1 MTMVEKNWPTLI
13 APGLRKVFHLRLRGR
28 EELFKRTEIFPV
40 DTSQKAYEDYQ
51 GIGELG
57 QEGWNEFEK
66 TGRVPYDGFDP
77 GWKTRLEHR
86 EYAKGVVFQ
95 RKLLEDNLYPD
106 AGIPKDFNGKVEK
119 LADSAGVQREKSAA
133 DVFVNAFTDT
143 GLDAEGFSVS
153 GADGVGLCSTAH
165 VDSPSHSSTQ
175 ANKGT
180 EAFGEAAVKATQ
192 LLMRRF
198 HDDRGQQIATHPDT
212 LLVPPELEDAALKL
226 LNSELQAGTNN
237 NDLNVLKGRFNVVS
251 WDYLTDPKAW
261 FMIDS
266 VLKSQHL
273 VWLDRVEPE
282 FESEE
287 NFDTIT
293 GKFRAYM
300 RYSRGFDD
308 WRWVFGN
315 KGP

>member
-1 MTMVEKNWPTLI
+1 MTMIARNWPTLL
-13 APGLRKVFHLRLRGR
+13 APGLRKVFHLRLRKR
-28 EELFKRTEIFPV
+28 EELFKRTQIFPV

-66 TGRVPYDGFDP
+66 VGRVPYDGFDP
-77 GWKTRLEHR
+77 GFKTRLEHR
-86 EYAKGVVFQ
+86 EYAKGVVLQ
-95 RKLLEDNLYPD
+95 RKLMDDNLYPE
-106 AGIPKDFNGKVEK
+106 AGIPKDYTGKVEK

-133 DVFVNAFTDT
+133 DVFANAFTDT
-143 GLDAEGFSVS
+143 GLDAEGFSVG

-175 ANKGT
+175 SNKGT

-192 LLMRRF
+192 LAMRRF
-198 HDDRGQQIATHPDT
+198 KDDRGQQIAIHPDT
-212 LLVPPELEDAALKL
+212 LLVPPELEEAALKL
-226 LNSELQAGTNN
+226 LNSELMAGTNF
-237 NDLNVLKGRFNVVS
+237 NDVNVLKGRFNVVA

-266 VLKSQHL
+266 GLKSQHL
-273 VWLDRVEPE
+273 VWLDRVDPE
-282 FESEE
+282 FDSTQD
-287 NFDTIT
+287 FDTIQA
-293 GKFRAYM
+293 KFRAYM

-308 WRWVFGN
+308 WRWLFGN
-315 KGP
+315 KAP

>member
-1 MTMVEKNWPTLI
+1 MTMVAKNWPTLL
-13 APGLRKVFHLRLRGR
+13 APGLRKVFHLRLRDR
-28 EELFKRTEIFPV
+28 EELFKRTQIFNV
-40 DTSQKAYEDYQ
+40 DTSKKAYEDYQ

-86 EYAKGVVFQ
+86 EYTKGIVLQ
-95 RKLLEDNLYPD
+95 RKLMEDNLYPD

-133 DVFVNAFTDT
+133 DVFINAFTDT
-143 GLDAEGFSVS
+143 GLDAEGFTVS
-153 GADGVGLCSTAH
+153 GADGVGLCSTH
-165 VDSPSHSSTQ
+165 VDSPSRATTQ
-175 ANKGT
+175 VNKGAETLT
-180 EAFGEAAVKATQ
+180 EAGIKETALK
-192 LLMRRF
+192 MRRF
-198 HDDRGQQIATHPDT
+198 KDDRGQQIAIHPDT
-212 LLVPPELEDAALKL
+212 ILVPPELEESALKI

-237 NDLNVLKGRFNVVS
+237 NDPNVLKGRFDVIG

-266 VLKSQHL
+266 VLKSEHL
-273 VWLDRVEPE
+273 VWLDRVAPE
-282 FESEE
+282 FASEE
-287 NFDTIT
+287 NFDTLT
-293 GKFRAYM
+293 AKFRAYM

-315 KGP
+315 KF